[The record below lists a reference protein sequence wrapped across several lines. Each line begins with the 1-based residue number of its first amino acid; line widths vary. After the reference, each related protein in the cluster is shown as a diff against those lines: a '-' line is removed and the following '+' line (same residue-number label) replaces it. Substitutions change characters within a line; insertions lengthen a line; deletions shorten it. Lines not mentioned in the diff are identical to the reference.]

1 MGIQINGQTDTIS
14 ATDGSFTISGAS
26 GNLTG
31 NLTGNVTGN
40 LTGNVTSSGIST
52 FSDTVNVG
60 AGKSIR
66 LYGATSGFT
75 EIVAA
80 AGSASTT
87 FTLPANGGSASQY
100 LQTDGSGGLSWQ
112 TLPAAGID
120 SVWTSLGSTTTTGA
134 STFTVTGIPTA
145 AKHIK
150 IIIDGFSS
158 SNSSGPQFGLRLGN
172 GSIDSGAGGSNY
184 KWVTSD
190 YSATESSASSDS
202 IRLVRSGYNDAANKY
217 NGAID
222 IYKAGTNVVVAWLI
236 GEANN
241 AGGSSHG
248 SAVWSGSSSI
258 DRVQLLVPT
267 AHNADDG
274 YFSVFYETQP

>member
-100 LQTDGSGGLSWQ
+100 LQTDGAGVLSWQ
-112 TLPAAGID
+112 TVTSTNTFGF
-120 SVWTSLGSTTTTGA
+120 TSLGETATTSGSGSTVSGIPSNATEVIIILSDISCSNTTT
-134 STFTVTGIPTA
+134 P
-145 AKHIK
+145 HLLL
-150 IIIDGFSS
+150 
-158 SNSSGPQFGLRLGN
+158 QLGD
-172 GSIDSGAGGSNY
+172 GSIDTGNNYRWSISYGGSYQATGGQPHIRLIDTDASGTGNVY
-184 KWVTSD
+184 SGIIRIIPGTSNIQGHFVTHYHNGTSVWGVFLYTGGTTLD
-190 YSATESSASSDS
+190 RVSISSASVFDQ
-202 IRLVRSGYNDAANKY
+202 GKY
-217 NGAID
+217 EVLHNGQ
-222 IYKAGTNVVVAWLI
+222 
-236 GEANN
+236 
-241 AGGSSHG
+241 S
-248 SAVWSGSSSI
+248 
-258 DRVQLLVPT
+258 
-267 AHNADDG
+267 
-274 YFSVFYETQP
+274 